1 MANLETLDV
10 FLSAHSFPEEELR
23 GKVTV
28 VIDVLRATSTI
39 VTALQ
44 NGAKEIIP
52 VEDMGEASRIA
63 QSVDSDNIL
72 LCGERDGI
80 KIDGYDLGNSPL
92 EYTIEMVGNKTLIFN
107 TTNGTQA
114 IKKAVGSSALYI
126 ASFLNLSAVVDILRN
141 EEKDIVLICA
151 GWRGRLALE
160 DLLLAGNIVYNMYD
174 GKLVPEARDGA
185 KVAFGLYEKYKEDIT
200 SVIHSSNHAVRLKGL
215 EVEKDIDYCSQKDTC
230 SLVPSLNKG
239 IITVNYGKKEN

>member
-23 GKVTV
+23 DKVTV

-52 VEDMGEASRIA
+52 VEDMGEASRIS

-72 LCGERDGI
+72 LCGERGGI

-92 EYTIEMVGNKTLIFN
+92 EYTNEKVGNKTLIFN

-126 ASFLNLSAVVDILRN
+126 ASFLNLSAVVNILRK

-185 KVAFGLYEKYKEDIT
+185 KVAFGLYEKYKEDIA

-215 EVEKDIDYCSQKDTC
+215 EVDKDIDYCSQKDTC
-230 SLVPSLNKG
+230 SIVPALSKG
-239 IITVNYGKKEN
+239 IITVDYGKKEN